1 MKSPPSLQ
9 GCPRVY
15 VGGFFQVLCTLKD
28 SFLRISLQNTWT
40 TIKKSTQKTYL
51 FYIVAEKL
59 FLINYCFKNSWFFK
73 ECSCCWP
80 GFLSSKR
87 QNHIWA
93 ILEPAQHTW
102 QAKDLQLSS
111 HMTSQGPPIP
121 AHMTS
126 QGPTARHTWQAK
138 TPKHF
143 EFVCKFVT
151 SKTLGSRT
159 KIMVPPRQFLGS
171 TSIMFVSQ
179 LQVMFHPLK

>member
-80 GFLSSKR
+80 GFLSSKGR
-87 QNHIWA
+87 TISGQFLNQPSTHDKPRTFSSA
-93 ILEPAQHTW
+93 HTW
-102 QAKDLQLSS
+102 QAKDPPSQL
-111 HMTSQGPPIP
+111 
-121 AHMTS
+121 
-126 QGPTARHTWQAK
+126 TWQAK
-138 TPKHF
+138 DPQPGTHDKPRPPKILSLS
-143 EFVCKFVT
+143 VNLSLQK
-151 SKTLGSRT
+151 
-159 KIMVPPRQFLGS
+159 
-171 TSIMFVSQ
+171 Q
-179 LQVMFHPLK
+179 LVLVQK